1 MKKKKVTLVGINS
14 KFIHSNLA
22 IRYLEANT
30 RDLDY
35 ECNLREFS
43 INDRTEKIL
52 EEIIRE
58 EPDIIGFSCYIW
70 NIELVKSL
78 ATLIKIIDK
87 KIKILY
93 GGPEVSYSGKTFLE
107 ENPGEYLIEGEGEV
121 AFRKLISFEIEELQ
135 CKNGEKE
142 SQYERLRDIKGI
154 YFKDKDN
161 KIIYTGYKGN
171 MDINDVVFP
180 YEDMEE
186 LNNKI
191 IYYEASRGCPFGC
204 KYCLSSV
211 DRNVRFRDMEKVKKE
226 LKFLCDKEVKLVK
239 FVDRTF
245 NCDIKFAMDIWSFLI
260 GLETNTKFHF
270 EISADLMTEE
280 EIELLKKVPKGR
292 FQFEVGIQTTNFDVL
307 NNINRSVNT
316 DNINN
321 KVKEVKI
328 LSNIMQHLDLIAG
341 LPGEKLSSLKRSFND
356 IYAMEPEEIQLGF
369 LKILHGTPMEKEKE
383 KWGIKHSP
391 YPPYEVLKTNDISY
405 KELIFLKKVEAMVD
419 KYYNSNKFN
428 NTMRYLVTF
437 FENPFLLYERMGLF
451 FDEKQYFDR
460 NLSNTEY
467 YRAVLEFFKTN
478 INEKDEELIEIIK
491 YDYLKHN
498 KKRWLPE
505 FLHRNLSVE
514 QNKKIKHF
522 LVQNDII
529 TSREKIHIEKYLID
543 VIEYERS
550 NTVIRR
556 ETYIMYYENTNNYL
570 IISDLNL

>member
-22 IRYLEANT
+22 IRYLEAFTN
-30 RDLDY
+30 DLDY
-35 ECNLREFS
+35 ICSLREFS

-58 EPDIIGFSCYIW
+58 EPDIVGFSCYIW
-70 NIELVKSL
+70 NIEMIKSL
-78 ATLIKIIDK
+78 AVLIKIVDE
-87 KIKILY
+87 KIKIFY
-93 GGPEVSYSGKTFLE
+93 GGPEVSYSGKSFLE

-121 AFRKLISFEIEELQ
+121 AYKELISFEIGKIHSENNDDSNQDEI
-135 CKNGEKE
+135 
-142 SQYERLRDIKGI
+142 LRKIKGI
-154 YFKDKDN
+154 YYKEKDGKVV
-161 KIIYTGYKGN
+161 YTGYKQNMN
-171 MDINDVVFP
+171 MDNVVFP
-180 YEDMEE
+180 YKDMED

-211 DRNVRFRDMEKVKKE
+211 DRKVRFRSIEKVKEE
-226 LKFLCDKEVKLVK
+226 LRFLCEKKVKLVK

-245 NCDIKFAMDIWSFLI
+245 NCNVEFAIDIWKFLI
-260 GLETNTKFHF
+260 GLDTNTKFHF
-270 EISADLMTEE
+270 EISADLLTDE
-280 EIELLKKVPKGR
+280 EIELLKKAPEGR
-292 FQFEVGIQTTNFDVL
+292 FQFEVGVQTTNFEIL
-307 NNINRSVNT
+307 KNINRSVNT

-321 KVKEVKI
+321 KVKEVKV

-341 LPGEKLSSLKRSFND
+341 LPGENLSSLRKSFND
-356 IYAMEPEEIQLGF
+356 IYSMEPEEIQLGF

-383 KWGIKHSP
+383 KWGMKHSP

-405 KELIFLKKVEAMVD
+405 KEIILLKKVEAIVD
-419 KYYNSNKFN
+419 KYYNSNKFK

-437 FENPFLLYERMGLF
+437 FQEPFLLYESVGLF
-451 FDEKQYFDR
+451 FDKKQYFSR

-467 YRAVLEFFKTN
+467 YRAILEFFEEN
-478 INEKDEELIEIIK
+478 IIKSNKELIEIIK

-505 FLHRNLSVE
+505 FMHRNLSKE
-514 QNKKIKHF
+514 ETKKIKHF

-529 TSREKIHIEKYLID
+529 TNREKIHIEKYLID

-550 NTVIRR
+550 TTIINRD
-556 ETYIMYYENTNNYL
+556 TYIIYYENNNKYL
-570 IISDLNL
+570 KIDNLDL